1 MILDSAFLVY
11 AISEKEQQ
19 ATVARDDTQLRREIK
34 ILTRRLIENEN
45 LHRLPSLQNTE
56 HEAPRILSHRV

>member
-1 MILDSAFLVY
+1 MILDSGFLLY

-34 ILTRRLIENEN
+34 ILKRRLRENEN
-45 LHRLPSLQNTE
+45 LHRLPGVPDTQ
-56 HEAPRILSHRV
+56 HEATRLLSHRV

>member
-1 MILDSAFLVY
+1 MILDSEFLMY

-34 ILTRRLIENEN
+34 ILNRRLIENEN
-45 LHRLPSLQNTE
+45 LHRLPSVSRTQ
-56 HEAPRILSHRV
+56 H

>member
-34 ILTRRLIENEN
+34 ILARRLLENEN
-45 LHRLPSLQNTE
+45 LHRLSGVQNTE
-56 HEAPRILSHRV
+56 Q

>member
-1 MILDSAFLVY
+1 MLDSEFLIY

-45 LHRLPSLQNTE
+45 MHRLPGIQDTQ
-56 HEAPRILSHRV
+56 H

>member
-1 MILDSAFLVY
+1 VILDSEFLEY

-34 ILTRRLIENEN
+34 ILTRRLENETM
-45 LHRLPSLQNTE
+45 HRLPSVSTQK
-56 HEAPRILSHRV
+56 

>member
-1 MILDSAFLVY
+1 MMILDSGFLVY

-45 LHRLPSLQNTE
+45 LHRLPSVSDTQ
-56 HEAPRILSHRV
+56 H

>member
-1 MILDSAFLVY
+1 MLDSEFLIY

-45 LHRLPSLQNTE
+45 MHRLPGISTTE
-56 HEAPRILSHRV
+56 

>member
-1 MILDSAFLVY
+1 VILDSGFLMY

-34 ILTRRLIENEN
+34 ILNRRLSENEN
-45 LHRLPSLQNTE
+45 LHRLPSIQDAQ
-56 HEAPRILSHRV
+56 H

>member
-1 MILDSAFLVY
+1 MLDSGFLIY

-45 LHRLPSLQNTE
+45 MHRLPSVSDTQ
-56 HEAPRILSHRV
+56 H